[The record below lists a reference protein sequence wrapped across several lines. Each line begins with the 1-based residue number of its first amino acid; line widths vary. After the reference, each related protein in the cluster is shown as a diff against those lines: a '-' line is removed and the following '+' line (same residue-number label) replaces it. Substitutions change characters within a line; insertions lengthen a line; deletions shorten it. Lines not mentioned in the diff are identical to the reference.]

1 MKLNT
6 QAFPYPVLTSDFGD
20 AADYSDSDFQCS
32 LIFDEEISDSQKF
45 DIKYNFQ
52 LSNDAI
58 LNLIE
63 NGSANFSIHLYCADT
78 LKRETYKLNKTGVLT
93 IDATDLYGKFDLT
106 PMVVVKKHVANFT
119 SEDLNNEFGST
130 TFDLSVGDIIAIDD
144 TLVKYIEYNNQSFDS
159 LVKTS
164 VDENLEDPLSYVI
177 EPTPSVISIR
187 LGTEMHKLYRELQQK
202 KHKGILGMSLFKD
215 VLYLAIED
223 LVIDDEEVESQLWA
237 RSFRNKIESLGFEL
251 PKDREFNEINLLAQ
265 KFVKEIG
272 VESLFKNLNL
282 GSD

>member
-1 MKLNT
+1 MSCRFLMKLNT
-6 QAFPYPVLTSDFGD
+6 QEFPYPVLTSDFGD

-32 LIFDEEISDSQKF
+32 LKFDEEISDSQKF
-45 DIKYNFQ
+45 DINYNFQ

-78 LKRETYKLNKTGVLT
+78 LKRETYKLNKKGVLT
-93 IDATDLYGKFDLT
+93 LDATDLYGKFDLT
-106 PMVVVKKHVANFT
+106 PMVVVKNHVANFT

-164 VDENLEDPLSYVI
+164 VDKNLEDPFSYVI

-265 KFVKEIG
+265 GVQKEIG
-272 VESLFKNLNL
+272 VEVYLRS
-282 GSD
+282 